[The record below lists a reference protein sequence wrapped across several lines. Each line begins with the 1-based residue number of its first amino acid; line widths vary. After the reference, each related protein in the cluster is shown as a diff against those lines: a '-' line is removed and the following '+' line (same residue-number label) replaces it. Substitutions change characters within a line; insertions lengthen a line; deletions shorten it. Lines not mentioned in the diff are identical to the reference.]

1 MKTWVNPR
9 LPTLLSSCGLG
20 TSVSYAQKNLWVAC
34 TVAPAYVVLIPLLL
48 MSPALMED
56 AIILPQLSLAGSD
69 FSSLFFRPTPAPG
82 PQSPIFLHLLSH
94 HYNLGAPQRPCLI
107 LMPPVSPK
115 TLPTS
120 ANLLRLSTTLSHAWI
135 QLLGNPPSPRE
146 TVTRREE

>member
-69 FSSLFFRPTPAPG
+69 FSSLFFRPPPHPRSSKSNFPSSALSSLQPW
-82 PQSPIFLHLLSH
+82 SPSE
-94 HYNLGAPQRPCLI
+94 
-107 LMPPVSPK
+107 
-115 TLPTS
+115 TLPDSNATS
-120 ANLLRLSTTLSHAWI
+120 LPKDSVHQCEPPTIKHNTLSCLDPA
-135 QLLGNPPSPRE
+135 LG
-146 TVTRREE
+146 